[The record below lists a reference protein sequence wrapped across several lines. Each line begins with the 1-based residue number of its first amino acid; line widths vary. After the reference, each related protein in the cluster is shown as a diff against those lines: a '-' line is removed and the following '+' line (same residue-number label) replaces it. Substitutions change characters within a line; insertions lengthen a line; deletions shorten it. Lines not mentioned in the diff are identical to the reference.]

1 MNQRLTSLRLLRLPL
16 FAAILTALFVISLG
30 ALQAQTVNTTERVV
44 FEPGEN
50 TTSIESEIGG
60 TLVNHYNLYAG
71 AGQELTVTV
80 TSPGNNVYLSVYTP
94 SGVALVRAQTGAKSY
109 QGVLTET
116 GDYNLRVSTTPGG
129 PLTDYTLNVGVSG
142 TPLPTP
148 LPSPTP
154 LPTSTPLPTPTP
166 PPGATQRINFATG
179 ATNATVTG
187 RIDGVEVD
195 TFLVNARA
203 GQFMQTWV
211 TSPTNDLFLT
221 VVSPSGSPLAR
232 AQAGAK
238 SFSGTLPEN
247 GDYRLS
253 VSSPSGTAHSNYS
266 LFVSI
271 TGSTSGGGG
280 STTQRISFAAGA
292 TSATVTGRID
302 GTEID
307 NFLLNARAGQVMQVS
322 VSSAANDLF
331 LSVTSPGGTPLVRA
345 ESGAQSFNG
354 TLPENG
360 DYRLTVLSTSGT
372 AHSNYTLF
380 VSVTGSGS
388 SPAPT
393 PTQASST
400 TQRINFAPGATSA
413 SVTGSVDGG
422 STRTYLVNAQEGQRM
437 QIAVTS
443 SANNVYLTVTTP
455 SGATMISAELGQTSL
470 DRFLPE
476 SGDYRITASTQPGT
490 ALTNFTLYVTI
501 I

>member
-1 MNQRLTSLRLLRLPL
+1 MNQRLKRLRLPMFVVLLVAL
-16 FAAILTALFVISLG
+16 FAIGMGT
-30 ALQAQTVNTTERVV
+30 LQAQTINTTERIA

-50 TTSIESEIGG
+50 TTSIDSEIGG
-60 TLVNHYNLYAG
+60 TLVNHYFLYAG
-71 AGQELTVTV
+71 VGQELTVTV
-80 TSPGNNVYLSVYTP
+80 TSPGNNVYLSVFTP
-94 SGVALVRAQTGAKSY
+94 SGVPLVRAQTGAKSY
-109 QGVLTET
+109 QGILTET

-129 PLTDYTLNVGVSG
+129 PWTDYTLDVGVSG

-154 LPTSTPLPTPTP
+154 LPTSTPLPP
-166 PPGATQRINFATG
+166 PPGATLRINFAPG
-179 ATNATVTG
+179 ATNATRTG
-187 RIDGVEVD
+187 RIDGNEID
-195 TFLVNARA
+195 TWIVNARA

-211 TSPTNDLFLT
+211 TTPNNDLFLT

-280 STTQRISFAAGA
+280 TGTTQRITFAAGA

-302 GTEID
+302 LTEID
-307 NFLLNARAGQVMQVS
+307 NFLLNARAGQLMQVT
-322 VSSAANDLF
+322 VSSPANDVYLT
-331 LSVTSPGGTPLVRA
+331 VVSPSGSPLARA
-345 ESGAQSFNG
+345 QAGAQSFNG

-360 DYRLTVLSTSGT
+360 DYRLSVSSPSGT
-372 AHSNYTLF
+372 ARSNYTLF
-380 VSVTGSGS
+380 VSVTGSGTT
-388 SPAPT
+388 PPTAPPPSNT
-393 PTQASST
+393 V
-400 TQRINFAPGATSA
+400 QRITFAPGTTSA
-413 SVTGSVDGG
+413 SVAGTVDGG
-422 STRTYLVNAQEGQRM
+422 TTRTYLVGAQAGQRM
-437 QIAVTS
+437 QIAIAS
-443 SANNVYLTVTTP
+443 SAGNVYLTVTTP
-455 SGATMISAELGQTSL
+455 SGATMISAEFGETSL

-476 SGDYRITASTQPGT
+476 NGDYRITASTLPGT
-490 ALTNFTLYVTI
+490 ATTSFTLYVSI